1 MRKKFKSANELF
13 CWFLW
18 WCLSLRRPKLAFVKQ
33 LCQWELEWNQHLFQ
47 EKLDKRK
54 NESVVPIRDVTKSI
68 FLWISWLD
76 SMKSWFRFVTAPPR
90 EVKKSTWYRKK
101 IYRVSSS
108 NCCICKPERNNSFL
122 ASDHFW
128 LLEWTLC
135 EISTVKIC
143 SRMQKES
150 DTLDSI
156 GMFLHHVSAGGF
168 G

>member
-68 FLWISWLD
+68 FLWIYWLD

-101 IYRVSSS
+101 ILHWGFLRPTDAFVNLSGIIASWRLLIFGCWNELFVRYRQLRSVVVCRK
-108 NCCICKPERNNSFL
+108 NLIR
-122 ASDHFW
+122 W
-128 LLEWTLC
+128 
-135 EISTVKIC
+135 I
-143 SRMQKES
+143 R
-150 DTLDSI
+150 
-156 GMFLHHVSAGGF
+156 
-168 G
+168 